1 MKCKCCGYEF
11 ESSKA
16 TWTAP
21 ETIACDPGQGL
32 DAGGNTTTYPATV
45 ECPACHAENETSCT
59 TSEPLLSAEAEAE
72 LDAANA
78 AAEMAE
84 ICALPPAQYAAA
96 IAARKSR
103 LMGRAK

>member
-1 MKCKCCGYEF
+1 MKCKCCSFEF

-16 TWTAP
+16 TWTPP
-21 ETIACDPGQGL
+21 ETIPCDPGQGL
-32 DAGGNTTTYPATV
+32 DAGGNTTTFAATI

-59 TSEPLLSAEAEAE
+59 QTLPLTEAEWDE
-72 LDAANA
+72 ANA

-103 LMGRAK
+103 LMGRAA